1 MEEKK
6 NNSKGIL
13 IVLVLII
20 IAMAGYIAYKGFV
33 SNPVEINAPESE
45 ESIESKAVEE
55 ETVTSMAGIYKN
67 EQRVKYR
74 DGEEVMFHMALNLGK
89 NNMYYF
95 TNVLTSVPEA
105 TSGGQIGSQRYL
117 GSYRIEGDKLYLY
130 QLFELGN
137 DMGGDYKPMTRVLDI
152 VDSKTI
158 KIDKDMTMSGEISGD
173 YSLNIPKTSDNTD
186 EAEKAISET
195 TKEIIDYFKQSV
207 PSNFGY

>member
-6 NNSKGIL
+6 NNGKGL
-13 IVLVLII
+13 LVVLVLII
-20 IAMAGYIAYKGFV
+20 IALAGYIAYKGFV
-33 SNPVEINAPESE
+33 SKPVEINAPESV
-45 ESIESKAVEE
+45 ESVESKAE
-55 ETVTSMAGIYKN
+55 ETNVNMAGVYKS

-74 DGEEVMFHMALNLGK
+74 DGDDIMFYMTLYLGN

-105 TSGGQIGSQRYL
+105 TSGGQIGSERYL
-117 GSYRIEGDKLYLY
+117 GSYRVEGDKLYLY

-137 DMGGDYKPMTRVLDI
+137 DMGGDYKPATRVLDI

-158 KIDKDMTMSGEISGD
+158 KIEREMTMNGGISGD
-173 YSLNIPKTSDNTD
+173 YTLNIPKESDNTD
-186 EAEKAISET
+186 EAEQKISET
-195 TKEIIDYFKQSV
+195 NKEIVDYFKQSA